1 MQNARTLDERLRK
14 IIKEV
19 SSNTG
24 QEIKQDLIEELAR
37 VVNEYRTKEISG
49 FLESFN
55 RAIKKI

>member
-24 QEIKQDLIEELAR
+24 QEIKRDLIEELTR
-37 VVNEYRTKEISG
+37 VVNEYRTKEISS
-49 FLESFN
+49 FLESFKQ
-55 RAIKKI
+55 AIKKI